1 MMYFMRIDLD
11 TDSNENKTGLQ
22 PVEQEVRFF

>member
-11 TDSNENKTGLQ
+11 IYSNENKTGLK
-22 PVEQEVRFF
+22 PVEEEVGFF